1 MASTR
6 SGNHFLPHAS
16 QRLLFCG
23 HLPVSFSLLDFAI
36 LKLDFT
42 ILKFDFA
49 ILKLDFAILKLDF
62 AILKLFFQLSK
73 SIISYNY
80 IINPK
85 RA

>member
-6 SGNHFLPHAS
+6 SGDHFLPHAS

-23 HLPVSFSLLDFAI
+23 HLPVSFPLLDFAI

-42 ILKFDFA
+42 ILKLGFV
-49 ILKLDFAILKLDF
+49 ILKLDFAILKL
-62 AILKLFFQLSK
+62 LQLSK
-73 SIISYNY
+73 SIISDNY
-80 IINPK
+80 IINLK